1 MNESEKDIADKVL
14 IELSIKAN
22 EFIDTV
28 FSKVNESEL
37 SLTYANATV
46 LTILSQVASVYFNNV
61 DEKYRKG
68 LIREFT
74 EAIEKFITYARE

>member
-1 MNESEKDIADKVL
+1 MNECEKDIADKVL

-28 FSKVNESEL
+28 FRMVNGSEL

-46 LTILSQVASVYFNNV
+46 LTILSQVASAYFKNV
-61 DEKYRKG
+61 GEKSRKE

-74 EAIEKFITYARE
+74 GAIEKFITYASG

>member
-1 MNESEKDIADKVL
+1 VSEKDRADKVL